1 MEAIVWSKDGCPD
14 CVVAKRL
21 LKAKGILFE
30 ERNISRNWRVESLQ
44 AMIPGV
50 RSLPQVFIDDE
61 LVGGLE
67 NLKKYLKV

>member
-14 CVVAKRL
+14 CLVAKRL
-21 LKAKGILFE
+21 LQAKGILFE